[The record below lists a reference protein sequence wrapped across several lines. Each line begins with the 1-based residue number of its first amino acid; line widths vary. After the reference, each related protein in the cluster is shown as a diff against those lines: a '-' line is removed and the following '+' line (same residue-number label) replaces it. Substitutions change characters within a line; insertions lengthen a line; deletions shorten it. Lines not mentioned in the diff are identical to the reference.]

1 MSGTKFLLIQRWC
14 YWTTEIE
21 LDILKFWVEL
31 HIYLKPILSFPHR
44 FPSFP
49 SFSKN
54 SQGQTSTNVEL
65 LTIKKETY
73 KLIIKKEQVCNIT
86 QTRTNCPYATNC
98 YMANNHAFAAQN
110 QLTIKKASRQHFE
123 IWKENNK
130 KLSSIISFDLKTYI
144 FMWIVFC
151 KIYTPAPEWV
161 KDKQD
166 HRGASLL

>member
-21 LDILKFWVEL
+21 LDLLKFWVEL

-73 KLIIKKEQVCNIT
+73 KRIIKKEQVCNIT

-98 YMANNHAFAAQN
+98 YMANNQGWGSGIFFHRSGSGSAE
-110 QLTIKKASRQHFE
+110 KKNPDPDPTPDPTWNRNE
-123 IWKENNK
+123 EKN
-130 KLSSIISFDLKTYI
+130 I
-144 FMWIVFC
+144 FIF
-151 KIYTPAPEWV
+151 
-161 KDKQD
+161 
-166 HRGASLL
+166 